1 MGEYDRRP
9 DTNDPR
15 RRPRRRSEGED
26 GTARRH
32 AGSSRRTA
40 SARPSSESTVRARI
54 SPDHVV
60 SRRPAS
66 ARSASARSASGRPA
80 PSRRPVPGDA
90 SPNRTA
96 QPRTGSTRRANAPSR
111 QRDVYVGAA
120 PKRRG
125 SRPLAFVAA
134 GIAVVALVALGV
146 FAVPRLM
153 SALAPAPGGSQN
165 GDAQQDSATANM
177 AVSDQPAEPVSFT
190 VTFAGDC
197 TLGTDESFS
206 PATSFNAR
214 YDAEGDPSYFFRNV
228 YDLFSSDDLT
238 VVNME
243 GTLTEST
250 TRQDKTFAFKGS
262 ADYAQVLVAGDVEAA
277 SLANNHSRDYGEQSY
292 TDTKDALDA
301 AGIVSFGYDDI
312 AYMDVKGVKVALV
325 GTYELAE
332 GVGIKDSMV
341 ANIQRAR
348 DEGAQVVMVYIHW
361 GIERETVPNQTQMT
375 LGHAAIDAGADLVI
389 GSHPHVIQGYEKY
402 QGRYIVYSLGNFCFG
417 GNSNPSDK
425 DCMIFQQTFTVTN
438 GEVEQNDEINVIP
451 CSISSTSSSNNYQP
465 TPAEGSEAE
474 RINAKIQESTDG
486 IAAMAENF

>member
-40 SARPSSESTVRARI
+40 SARPSSESTARARI

-80 PSRRPVPGDA
+80 PSRHPVPGGA

-96 QPRTGSTRRANAPSR
+96 QPHTGSTRRANATSR

-165 GDAQQDSATANM
+165 GDAQQDSAAANM
-177 AVSDQPAEPVSFT
+177 AVSDQAAEPVSFT

-206 PATSFNAR
+206 PATSF
-214 YDAEGDPSYFFRNV
+214 S
-228 YDLFSSDDLT
+228 LLTFS
-238 VVNME
+238 VME
-243 GTLTEST
+243 CILI
-250 TRQDKTFAFKGS
+250 TRSFS
-262 ADYAQVLVAGDVEAA
+262 PA
-277 SLANNHSRDYGEQSY
+277 SL
-292 TDTKDALDA
+292 
-301 AGIVSFGYDDI
+301 
-312 AYMDVKGVKVALV
+312 
-325 GTYELAE
+325 
-332 GVGIKDSMV
+332 
-341 ANIQRAR
+341 
-348 DEGAQVVMVYIHW
+348 
-361 GIERETVPNQTQMT
+361 
-375 LGHAAIDAGADLVI
+375 
-389 GSHPHVIQGYEKY
+389 
-402 QGRYIVYSLGNFCFG
+402 
-417 GNSNPSDK
+417 
-425 DCMIFQQTFTVTN
+425 
-438 GEVEQNDEINVIP
+438 
-451 CSISSTSSSNNYQP
+451 
-465 TPAEGSEAE
+465 
-474 RINAKIQESTDG
+474 
-486 IAAMAENF
+486 